1 VSLTTTGSRLGQRSL
16 EPTNVDSEESGSRG
30 DNIRSSTHNGRN
42 DRLAFCSSSTAPT
55 QLFPP
60 LSTMAASNTLLP
72 WDPNANGK
80 AVAIQEP
87 NSHQAEGSRWALIL
101 NVFLSPSRRHTLD
114 RVYTAAGKV
123 LNFLHFQI
131 CSSNARTWY

>member
-1 VSLTTTGSRLGQRSL
+1 LTTRGSQLSQRSL
-16 EPTNVDSEESGSRG
+16 EPTNVDSEEYGSRG

-42 DRLAFCSSSTAPT
+42 ERLAFCSSSTAPT

-60 LSTMAASNTLLP
+60 LSTMAASNALLP
-72 WDPNANGK
+72 WDPNANGETI
-80 AVAIQEP
+80 AIQEP
-87 NSHQAEGSRWALIL
+87 NLRQAEGSRWALIL
-101 NVFLSPSRRHTLD
+101 NAFFSLSPRHTLD
-114 RVYTAAGKV
+114 RVYTATGKV